1 MKKWTGRLLKAE
13 GYEIRNAEIRN
24 VSLSMGVCY
33 GGYVLGKGYVGSKT
47 FEGYASGM
55 EAIMRIMDTV
65 GCDKYESMKG
75 KYVRVATKGWGSTV
89 KIIGN
94 ILEDKWFDYGSFFD
108 DKEKEEAG

>member
-1 MKKWTGRLLKAE
+1 MEDHACLVFYL
-13 GYEIRNAEIRN
+13 
-24 VSLSMGVCY
+24 SLDGHGPCCCY
-33 GGYVLGKGYVGSKT
+33 GGYVFGKGYVGAKN
-47 FEGYASGM
+47 FEGYASGI

-65 GCDKYESMKG
+65 GCSKYEDMKG